1 MVKMGEKMENL
12 DSVSVNGPDRTFSR
26 NTKILRYS
34 FCDEKH
40 DRAGGLTL
48 HLTQNYLAMRLS
60 LTFIFLK
67 NFKIY
72 ITAEFLMRHGGNFS
86 LLATRP
92 SHPGERDEDTEL
104 FWNLF

>member
-26 NTKILRYS
+26 NPEILRYS

-86 LLATRP
+86 LLATRA
-92 SHPGERDEDTEL
+92 SHPGERDEGTEL
-104 FWNLF
+104 FWYLF